1 MRSRLLWRRSATAAG
16 LYASVGLGI
25 LGTIVAAR
33 VLGLADFGLW
43 ATALAVASFFQML
56 LDITVEE
63 TLTKI
68 GFRYVVQEDWG
79 RLRRLF
85 ARCVQLKVAGGLLA
99 AVCVAL
105 LAPVADSLFGADDLF
120 WPVLVSALL
129 PVVASVEAVGLSA
142 LLLRRRYDVRGSYQA
157 VSATLRLAGIAVGAQ
172 FGVTGAVVGIVVAQA
187 AASLV
192 AAALGLAAFRRF
204 PAVPQRPL
212 GDDRKLVLSFVA
224 RSSAATGVI
233 SLRRTLAPLLLGV
246 VAGPTQVGLLR
257 VAQSPQTGLEAAS
270 APVRLIL
277 LTEQT
282 HDWERGRE
290 HDVVEGVRR
299 YMVAASGLMVVAVP
313 VFMIAMPFLVRLV
326 FGKEYEGAVDAARIV
341 LVAAALQLV
350 LGWTKSFPVSIGRP
364 GLRVVAH
371 GVEALVLLPLTV
383 VLGSAWGVT
392 GAAVAILVSVIAFA
406 AVWAVLLVRIRAGV
420 TPRGGE
426 VTPGSAS
433 AT

>member
-1 MRSRLLWRRSATAAG
+1 MRSRLLWRRSTTAAG

-33 VLGLADFGLW
+33 VLGLHDFGLFV
-43 ATALAVASFFQML
+43 TALAAASFFQLL
-56 LDITVEE
+56 LDLTVEE

-85 ARCVQLKVAGGLLA
+85 ARCVQLKIAGGVLA
-99 AVCVAL
+99 AVFVAL
-105 LAPVADSLFGADDLF
+105 LAPFADSIFDADGLF

-129 PVVASVEAVGLSA
+129 PIAAAVEGVGLAA
-142 LLLRRRYDVRGSYQA
+142 LLLKRRYDVRGSYQA
-157 VSATLRLAGIAVGAQ
+157 LSGTFRLAGITLGSLIGVTAAVG
-172 FGVTGAVVGIVVAQA
+172 GIVLAQA
-187 AASLV
+187 AASTV
-192 AAALGLAAFRRF
+192 AVILGLSVFRRF
-204 PAVPQRPL
+204 PHAPQRAL
-212 GDDRKLVLSFVA
+212 GDDRRLVVSFVL

-233 SLRRTLAPLLLGV
+233 SLRQTLAPLLLGV

-257 VAQSPQTGLEAAS
+257 VAQSPQTGFQAAS

-282 HDWERGRE
+282 HDWERGE
-290 HDVVEGVRR
+290 EQTVLAGVRQF
-299 YMVAASGLMVVAVP
+299 MVVASGLMLVAVP
-313 VFMIAMPFLVRLV
+313 LFMIAMPFLVRV
-326 FGKEYEGAVDAARIV
+326 FFGEQYEGAVDAARIV

-383 VLGSAWGVT
+383 VLGSEWGVT
-392 GAAVAILVSVIAFA
+392 GAAVAVLVSVAAFA
-406 AVWAVLLVRIRAGV
+406 VTWAVLLARLRADLRRRRVEQVPREATV
-420 TPRGGE
+420 T
-426 VTPGSAS
+426 
-433 AT
+433 

>member
-16 LYASVGLGI
+16 LYVSVGLGL

-33 VLGLADFGLW
+33 VLGVDDFGLW
-43 ATALAVASFFQML
+43 VTALATASFLQML
-56 LDITVEE
+56 LDLTVEE

-85 ARCVQLKVAGGLLA
+85 ARCVQLKIAGGLLA
-99 AVCVAL
+99 GLLVAAF
-105 LAPVADSLFGADDLF
+105 APFADSVFDTEGLF

-129 PVVASVEAVGLSA
+129 PVVAAVEGVGLSA
-142 LLLRRRYDVRGSYQA
+142 LLLKRRYDIRGSYQT
-157 VSATLRLAGIAVGAQ
+157 VSGVLRLAGIAIGASI
-172 FGVTGAVVGIVVAQA
+172 GVTAAVAGVVVAQA
-187 AASLV
+187 AASV
-192 AAALGLAAFRRF
+192 IAVALGISVFRRF
-204 PAVPQRPL
+204 PHVPQRAL
-212 GDDRKLVLSFVA
+212 GEDRKLVLSFVL

-233 SLRRTLAPLLLGV
+233 SLRQTLAPLLLGV

-257 VAQSPQTGLEAAS
+257 VAQSPQTGFQAAS

-290 HDVVEGVRR
+290 ESVVEGVRR
-299 YMVAASGLMVVAVP
+299 YMVSAGALMVVAVP
-313 VFMIAMPFLVRLV
+313 VFMIAMPFLVRLF
-326 FGKEYEGAVDAARIV
+326 FGEAYEGAVDAARIV

-371 GVEALVLLPLTV
+371 GVEAIVLLPLTV
-383 VLGSAWGVT
+383 VLGAQWGVT
-392 GAAVAILVSVIAFA
+392 GAAVAVLVSVLAFA
-406 AVWAVLLVRIRAGV
+406 ATWAVLLARIGAGV
-420 TPRGGE
+420 ERRPGD
-426 VTPGSAS
+426 VSGSAPAS
-433 AT
+433 

>member
-33 VLGLADFGLW
+33 MLGLTDFGLW
-43 ATALAVASFFQML
+43 VTALTTASFLQML
-56 LDITVEE
+56 LDLTVEE

-79 RLRRLF
+79 RLHRLF
-85 ARCVQLKVAGGLLA
+85 ARCVQLKIAGGLLA
-99 AVCVAL
+99 GALVAAF
-105 LAPVADSLFGADDLF
+105 APFADSVFDTDGLF

-129 PVVASVEAVGLSA
+129 PVVASVEGVGLSA
-142 LLLRRRYDVRGSYQA
+142 LLLRRRYDVRGSYQT
-157 VSATLRLAGIAVGAQ
+157 VSGTLRLVGIAVGAS
-172 FGVTGAVVGIVVAQA
+172 FGVTAAVAGIVVAQA
-187 AASLV
+187 AASAV
-192 AAALGLAAFRRF
+192 AVALGISAFRRF
-204 PAVPQRPL
+204 PRVPQRAL
-212 GDDRKLVLSFVA
+212 GEDRKLVLSFVL

-233 SLRRTLAPLLLGV
+233 SLRQTLAPLLLGV

-257 VAQSPQTGLEAAS
+257 VAQSPQTGLQAAS

-290 HDVVEGVRR
+290 DSVVEGIRR
-299 YMVAASGLMVVAVP
+299 YMVAAGALMVVAVP
-313 VFMIAMPFLVRLV
+313 VFMVAMPFLVQLF
-326 FGKEYEGAVDAARIV
+326 FGDEYEGAVEAARIV

-371 GVEALVLLPLTV
+371 GVEAIVLLPLTV
-383 VLGSAWGVT
+383 VLGAEWGVN
-392 GAAVAILVSVIAFA
+392 GAAVAVLVSVVAFA
-406 AVWAVLLVRIRAGV
+406 LTWAVLLARVRDDVRPRPDGV
-420 TPRGGE
+420 A
-426 VTPGSAS
+426 GSAPAS
-433 AT
+433 

>member
-33 VLGLADFGLW
+33 MLGLSDFGLW
-43 ATALAVASFFQML
+43 VTALATASFLQML
-56 LDITVEE
+56 LDLTVEE

-79 RLRRLF
+79 RLHRLF

-99 AVCVAL
+99 GALVAAFAPFADAVFDT
-105 LAPVADSLFGADDLF
+105 DSLF

-129 PVVASVEAVGLSA
+129 PVVASVEGVGLSA
-142 LLLRRRYDVRGSYQA
+142 LLLRRRYDIRGSYQT
-157 VSATLRLAGIAVGAQ
+157 VSGGLRLVGIAVGAS
-172 FGVTGAVVGIVVAQA
+172 FGVTAAVAGVVVAQA
-187 AASLV
+187 AASAV
-192 AAALGLAAFRRF
+192 AVALGISAFRRF
-204 PAVPQRPL
+204 PRAPQRAL
-212 GDDRKLVLSFVA
+212 GEDRKLVVSFVL

-233 SLRRTLAPLLLGV
+233 SLRQTLAPLLLGV

-257 VAQSPQTGLEAAS
+257 VAQSPQTGLQAAS

-290 HDVVEGVRR
+290 ESVVEGIRR
-299 YMVAASGLMVVAVP
+299 YMVAAGALMLVAVP
-313 VFMIAMPFLVRLV
+313 VFMVAMPFLVQLV
-326 FGKEYEGAVDAARIV
+326 FGDDYDGAVEAARIV

-371 GVEALVLLPLTV
+371 GVEAIVLLPLTV
-383 VLGSAWGVT
+383 VLGAEWGVN
-392 GAAVAILVSVIAFA
+392 GAAVAVLVSVVAFA
-406 AVWAVLLVRIRAGV
+406 LTWAVLLARVRDDVR
-420 TPRGGE
+420 PRPDGLA
-426 VTPGSAS
+426 GSAPAS
-433 AT
+433 

>member
-1 MRSRLLWRRSATAAG
+1 MRSRLLWRRSATAGG

-33 VLGLADFGLW
+33 VLGLDDFGLW
-43 ATALAVASFFQML
+43 VTALAAASFFQML
-56 LDITVEE
+56 LDLTVEE

-85 ARCVQLKVAGGLLA
+85 ARCVQLKIAGGLLA
-99 AVCVAL
+99 AVFVAL
-105 LAPVADSLFGADDLF
+105 LAPLADTLFDTEGLG

-129 PVVASVEAVGLSA
+129 PIAASVEGVGLAA
-142 LLLRRRYDVRGSYQA
+142 LLLRRRYDLRGSYQA
-157 VSATLRLAGIAVGAQ
+157 VSGTLRLAGIAIGAQ
-172 FGVTGAVVGIVVAQA
+172 FGVTAAVAGVVVAQA
-187 AASLV
+187 VASVIAAW
-192 AAALGLAAFRRF
+192 LGLSAFRRF
-204 PAVPQRPL
+204 PSVPQQAL
-212 GDDRKLVLSFVA
+212 GEDRREVLSFVV

-233 SLRRTLAPLLLGV
+233 SLRQTLAPLLLGI

-257 VAQSPQTGLEAAS
+257 VAQAPQTGFQAAS
-270 APVRLIL
+270 SPVRLIL

-290 HDVVEGVRR
+290 QSVLDGIRSYMRVASLL
-299 YMVAASGLMVVAVP
+299 MVAAVP
-313 VFMIAMPFLVRLV
+313 VFMIAMPWLVRLV
-326 FGKEYEGAVDAARIV
+326 FGEEYEGAVTAARIV

-364 GLRVVAH
+364 ELRVVAH

-383 VLGSAWGVT
+383 VLGAGWGVT
-392 GAAVAILVSVIAFA
+392 GAAVAILVSVVAFA
-406 AVWAVLLVRIRAGV
+406 LVWAVLLGRVRDQL
-420 TPRGGE
+420 RGRPSDLVGE
-426 VTPGSAS
+426 ALP
-433 AT
+433 

>member
-1 MRSRLLWRRSATAAG
+1 MRSRLLWRRSATAGG

-33 VLGLADFGLW
+33 TLGLDDFGLW
-43 ATALAVASFFQML
+43 VTALAAASFFQML
-56 LDITVEE
+56 LDLTVEE

-85 ARCVQLKVAGGLLA
+85 ARCVQLKIAGGLLA
-99 AVCVAL
+99 AVLVAA
-105 LAPVADSLFGADDLF
+105 LAPLADALFDTDGLA

-129 PVVASVEAVGLSA
+129 PIAASVEGVGLAA

-157 VSATLRLAGIAVGAQ
+157 VSGTLRLVGIAVGAQ
-172 FGVTGAVVGIVVAQA
+172 FGVTAAVAGVVAAQA
-187 AASLV
+187 AASAF
-192 AAALGLAAFRRF
+192 AAYLGLSAFRRF
-204 PAVPQRPL
+204 PAAPQRPL
-212 GDDRKLVLSFVA
+212 GDDRREVLSFVV

-233 SLRRTLAPLLLGV
+233 SLRQTLAPLLLGL

-257 VAQSPQTGLEAAS
+257 VAQSPQTGFQAAS

-290 HDVVEGVRR
+290 QSVMDGIRS
-299 YMVAASGLMVVAVP
+299 YMRVAAGLMLVAVP
-313 VFMIAMPFLVRLV
+313 LFWLAMPFLVDLV
-326 FGKEYEGAVDAARIV
+326 FGEEYDGAVDAARIV
-341 LVAAALQLV
+341 LLAAALQLV

-364 GLRVVAH
+364 GLRVIAH

-383 VLGSAWGVT
+383 VLGAEWGVT
-392 GAAVAILVSVIAFA
+392 GAAVAVLVSVVAFA
-406 AVWAVLLVRIRAGV
+406 LVWAVLIGRVRDELRAR
-420 TPRGGE
+420 PARLIGE
-426 VTPGSAS
+426 AAP
-433 AT
+433 

>member
-16 LYASVGLGI
+16 LYVSVGLGL

-33 VLGLADFGLW
+33 VLGVDDFGLW
-43 ATALAVASFFQML
+43 VTALATASFLQML
-56 LDITVEE
+56 LDLTVEE

-85 ARCVQLKVAGGLLA
+85 ARCVQLKIAGGLLA
-99 AVCVAL
+99 GLLVAAF
-105 LAPVADSLFGADDLF
+105 APFADSVFDTEGLF

-129 PVVASVEAVGLSA
+129 PVVAAVEGVGLSA
-142 LLLRRRYDVRGSYQA
+142 LLLKRRYDIRGSYQT
-157 VSATLRLAGIAVGAQ
+157 VSGVLRLAGIAIGASI
-172 FGVTGAVVGIVVAQA
+172 GVTAAVAGVVVAQA
-187 AASLV
+187 AASV
-192 AAALGLAAFRRF
+192 IAVALGISVFRRF
-204 PAVPQRPL
+204 PHVPQRAL
-212 GDDRKLVLSFVA
+212 GEDRKLVLSFVL

-233 SLRRTLAPLLLGV
+233 SLRQTLAPLLLGV

-257 VAQSPQTGLEAAS
+257 VAQSPQTGFQAAS

-290 HDVVEGVRR
+290 ESVVEGVRR
-299 YMVAASGLMVVAVP
+299 YMVSAGALMVVAVP
-313 VFMIAMPFLVRLV
+313 VFMIAMPFLVRLF
-326 FGKEYEGAVDAARIV
+326 FGEAYEGAVDAARIV

-371 GVEALVLLPLTV
+371 GVEAIVLLPLTV
-383 VLGSAWGVT
+383 VLGAQWGVT
-392 GAAVAILVSVIAFA
+392 GAAVAVLVSVLAFA
-406 AVWAVLLVRIRAGV
+406 ATWAVLLARIGAGV
-420 TPRGGE
+420 ARQPGD
-426 VTPGSAS
+426 VSGSAPAS
-433 AT
+433 